1 MAGSELTQ
9 DNFTFH
15 KEPIGIDD
23 PDKEIIRD
31 AKLKT
36 AMKVVTFV
44 LQSTLLYLYTVS

>member
-36 AMKVVTFV
+36 AIKVVTFI
-44 LQSTLLYLYTVS
+44 LQLTLLYLYKES

>member
-1 MAGSELTQ
+1 MTGSELTQ

-36 AMKVVTFV
+36 AMKVVKLL
-44 LQSTLLYLYTVS
+44 LQSTL

>member
-1 MAGSELTQ
+1 MGGSELTQ

-23 PDKEIIRD
+23 PEKEIIRD

-36 AMKVVTFV
+36 AMKVIQF
-44 LQSTLLYLYTVS
+44 LLHSTPT